1 MRTLLYGPDG
11 RTPLASEVSPADV
24 TRDLLVALLGWVS
37 GARPPRTPNE
47 ANLIMSA
54 AVDVLTP
61 EVVKQYL
68 PNLGF
73 ETVPPSKDGS
83 N

>member
-11 RTPLASEVSPADV
+11 RTPAVTEVSDADV

-37 GARPPRTPNE
+37 GARPPRTPDE
-47 ANLIMSA
+47 ANHIMSA

-73 ETVPPSKDGS
+73 EPVPPQQSGA

>member
-1 MRTLLYGPDG
+1 MRTMLYAADG
-11 RTPLASEVSPADV
+11 KTPLVSEVSPADV
-24 TRDLLVALLGWVS
+24 TRDLLVALLGWVT
-37 GARPPRTPNE
+37 GARPPANPDE
-47 ANLIMSA
+47 ANRIMSA

-61 EVVKQYL
+61 EVVKEYL

-73 ETVPPSKDGS
+73 EPVPPAQSGG

>member
-24 TRDLLVALLGWVS
+24 TRDLIVALLGWVS

-54 AVDVLTP
+54 AVDVLGP
-61 EVVKQYL
+61 EVVKEYL

-73 ETVPPSKDGS
+73 EKVPDAQSGG

>member
-11 RTPLASEVSPADV
+11 RTPLSSEVSPADV

-37 GARPPRTPNE
+37 GARPPRSPAE
-47 ANLIMSA
+47 ADAIMSA
-54 AVDVLTP
+54 CVEVLTP
-61 EVVKQYL
+61 DVVKAFL

-73 ETVPPSKDGS
+73 EKVPPAQQGG